1 MTMNLLDQIL
11 EHNEYFVEN
20 NLYEQYRTSRFP
32 NKKLVVV
39 SCMDTRLTE
48 LLPAAMGLKN
58 GDSKIIKTA
67 GAVVSHPFG
76 SVMRSIMVAIYEL
89 GAQEIC
95 VVGHHDC
102 GMTSIDPNHTLQK
115 MRDRGISENTIDTLG
130 YAGID
135 LRHWLKGISSLEES
149 VLESARVIRQHPL
162 IPADVRVHGLVIHPV
177 TGRLEVLAGDY
188 QLETDLA

>member
-1 MTMNLLDQIL
+1 MSLMDQIL
-11 EHNEYFVEN
+11 KHNEYFVEN
-20 NLYEQYRTSRFP
+20 SLYEQYRTSRFP
-32 NKKLVVV
+32 NKKLIVV

-89 GAQEIC
+89 GAEEIC

-102 GMTSIDPNHTLQK
+102 GMTSIDPNHTMQK
-115 MRDRGISENTIDTLG
+115 MLASGIPKETIETIG

-135 LRHWLKGISSLEES
+135 LQLWLKGISSLEQS
-149 VLESARVIRQHPL
+149 VLESARIIRQHPL
-162 IPADVRVHGLVIHPV
+162 VPAEVKVHALLIDPV
-177 TGRLEVLAGDY
+177 TGRLEVLADDY
-188 QLETDLA
+188 HPEQ